1 MNLFVRVHLVIENL
15 ELRKL
20 STFLID
26 RAKLSLIG
34 PTIAV
39 NISIPEILATGYY
52 NISGILGDM
61 YPLRGAGSFEMT
73 VRGFRAYVNT
83 VLGYA
88 RGMYMKKFELDF
100 SLRAI
105 KIYLENFMGGEKIG
119 QIMSQVRWYIIKYA
133 CNSTIYVV
141 IKCTLT
147 LHCPLAIYNSLL
159 SLESN
164 QLTRGQIDRCTAEIC
179 VAAEVTDTSELND

>member
-1 MNLFVRVHLVIENL
+1 MHLVIEDL

-39 NISIPEILATGYY
+39 NISFPEIYASGYY
-52 NISGILGDM
+52 NISGVLGDM
-61 YPLRGAGSFEMT
+61 YPIYGAGPFETT
-73 VRGFRAYVNT
+73 VRDFRVYANT

-88 RGMYMKKFELDF
+88 RGMYMKKFDLDF

-105 KIYLENFMGGEKIG
+105 KIHLENFMGGQEIG
-119 QIMSQVRWYIIKYA
+119 QIMSKVKHAIITEWNAKQT
-133 CNSTIYVV
+133 CHTDLHTV
-141 IKCTLT
+141 I
-147 LHCPLAIYNSLL
+147 
-159 SLESN
+159 
-164 QLTRGQIDRCTAEIC
+164 
-179 VAAEVTDTSELND
+179 